1 MNTLVVF
8 CALFAVALAGPGW
21 NKDNKGKR
29 HHFELKCGDQKIEL
43 DEGIKKINSECDTK
57 IFGENKFGGM
67 KKGEKG
73 ENKDGKREKP
83 TPEQMKEMK
92 TKMTE
97 NFEKNIKPKL
107 GCASVCKAKAL
118 NLVNADGK
126 VNKENYAKF
135 VEKYITNKD
144 LSAKI
149 LAEAEKCLTA
159 HPVLFKEDTCTKDN
173 DLLLAAMKCVADSS
187 KTVCGVK
194 NDAEAQ
200 VESNEDN

>member
-1 MNTLVVF
+1 MRSF
-8 CALFAVALAGPGW
+8 IIFSALFALALAGPGW
-21 NKDNKGKR
+21 NKDNKDKKHR
-29 HHFELKCGDQKIEL
+29 HFELKCGDQKIEL
-43 DEGIKKINSECDTK
+43 DEGIKKINSDCDTK
-57 IFGENKFGGM
+57 IFGEKKFDGM
-67 KKGEKG
+67 KKG

-92 TKMTE
+92 AKWSE

-107 GCASVCKAKAL
+107 GCAAVCKAKAL
-118 NLVNADGK
+118 NVINADGK
-126 VNKENYAKF
+126 INKENYAKF

-173 DLLLAAMKCVADSS
+173 DLLLAAMKCAADSS
-187 KTVCGVK
+187 KTICGVK
-194 NDAEAQ
+194 DEAEAQ